1 MPVLLSIGQPSIR
14 RLRSPKPCTRR
25 SAPARLFC
33 RQGQVKSARRYRNIE
48 QRRRVQQR
56 QDRDEEKQR
65 QAAYRRQGL
74 RPGDL
79 VCPTCGTGNDPDRQ
93 FCRIDAT
100 ALHEAEVVQ
109 ITSWRRR
116 LFPFSAS
123 SRTQRE
129 RRRRDSGQ
137 VVSRGQGRKKARMAY
152 RRFLSIFG
160 KLRRLLALLA
170 FVGIVAVVLV
180 PSLRV
185 DASDRAGDAYDRLR
199 EWFGYSPQ
207 DPINAIDANA
217 SSAVDPVPFERC
229 RPENGSLRPEDA
241 LRDGKAFT
249 YWAEGVDG
257 PGLDTIIEFEFQSR
271 IDLNSIGIFSG
282 PGTCPEADFL
292 ANPRP
297 RSVELRYLRDDG
309 FGLEE
314 IGSDTLKLV
323 DTADFQT
330 FEVEGKDF
338 DRLVLVILSV
348 YDSDQGSATAIAEV
362 EFFGKLG

>member
-1 MPVLLSIGQPSIR
+1 MATSTVSIFGLVPHSARAASSRQRPGRIPRPRPQEGPYGLPSISQH
-14 RLRSPKPCTRR
+14 LW
-25 SAPARLFC
+25 
-33 RQGQVKSARRYRNIE
+33 
-48 QRRRVQQR
+48 
-56 QDRDEEKQR
+56 
-65 QAAYRRQGL
+65 QA
-74 RPGDL
+74 
-79 VCPTCGTGNDPDRQ
+79 CGGFSRFWP
-93 FCRIDAT
+93 
-100 ALHEAEVVQ
+100 L
-109 ITSWRRR
+109 
-116 LFPFSAS
+116 SAS
-123 SRTQRE
+123 SQWC
-129 RRRRDSGQ
+129 S
-137 VVSRGQGRKKARMAY
+137 SR
-152 RRFLSIFG
+152 
-160 KLRRLLALLA
+160 
-170 FVGIVAVVLV
+170 
-180 PSLRV
+180 SLRV
-185 DASDRAGDAYDRLR
+185 DASDRAGDAYDRVR

-271 IDLNSIGIFSG
+271 MDLNSIGIFSG